1 MKISIKLKKGA
12 HFSSYSIFRSIRIH
26 FSELSDVNKSPWIKS
41 SQLCVAQPRQFF
53 TLEGKIVAD
62 ATIVAVWGN
71 TILSMK
77 TDNNSGGTHLKDIIA
92 LSMKS

>member
-1 MKISIKLKKGA
+1 MKI
-12 HFSSYSIFRSIRIH
+12 FIRH
-26 FSELSDVNKSPWIKS
+26 L
-41 SQLCVAQPRQFF
+41 AQKIGRQFF

-77 TDNNSGGTHLKDIIA
+77 TDNNSGATHLKDNIV
-92 LSMKS
+92 LCMKS

>member
-1 MKISIKLKKGA
+1 MQKFSKNTFWNCHIISSSKIYIIPL
-12 HFSSYSIFRSIRIH
+12 SYLVFG
-26 FSELSDVNKSPWIKS
+26 
-41 SQLCVAQPRQFF
+41 QFF

-77 TDNNSGGTHLKDIIA
+77 TDNNSGGTHLKDNIV
-92 LSMKS
+92 LCMKS